1 MIDPKQTIISDDIF
15 IRVGVSGYVY
25 ISSVSQET
33 TVPVAPTEVLPLYNF
48 LREYLDTTG
57 EKL

>member
-1 MIDPKQTIISDDIF
+1 MSDPKQVIISDDIF

-33 TVPVAPTEVLPLYNF
+33 TVPIAPTEVLSLYKF
-48 LREYLDTTG
+48 LHEHLDAAG
-57 EKL
+57 EKP